1 MKKRFVQHLFFLFFI
16 AFGNSVDNQRL
27 LSMMLPSGYP
37 VEFLCPA
44 ADLSNSGWGRWNPSE
59 RINHVLP
66 ERDVKVPVYERVE
79 HVISYVQSLHGQM
92 NV

>member
-1 MKKRFVQHLFFLFFI
+1 MKKDLCNICFPFFFI

-44 ADLSNSGWGRWNPSE
+44 ADLSNSGW
-59 RINHVLP
+59 
-66 ERDVKVPVYERVE
+66 
-79 HVISYVQSLHGQM
+79 
-92 NV
+92 

>member
-1 MKKRFVQHLFFLFFI
+1 
-16 AFGNSVDNQRL
+16 
-27 LSMMLPSGYP
+27 MLPSGYP

-44 ADLSNSGWGRWNPSE
+44 ADLSNSGRGRWNPSE